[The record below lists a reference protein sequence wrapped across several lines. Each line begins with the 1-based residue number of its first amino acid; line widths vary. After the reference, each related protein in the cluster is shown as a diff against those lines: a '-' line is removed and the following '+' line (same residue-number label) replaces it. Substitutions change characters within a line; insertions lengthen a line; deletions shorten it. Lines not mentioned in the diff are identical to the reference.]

1 MFQICS
7 LNLYFK
13 KIERAKST
21 QKRWIE
27 IIEIKAEINV
37 IHTEKLQIWK
47 KFLQISSNGKIQF
60 INLL

>member
-1 MFQICS
+1 M
-7 LNLYFK
+7 YFK
-13 KIERAKST
+13 QIERAKST

-37 IHTEKLQIWK
+37 IHTEKQQIWK
-47 KFLQISSNGKIQF
+47 KFHSSNGKIQF

>member
-37 IHTEKLQIWK
+37 VHTEKQQIWK
-47 KFLQISSNGKIQF
+47 KFHSSNGKIQF

>member
-47 KFLQISSNGKIQF
+47 KFHSSNGKIQF